1 MSNAPLHLFG
11 ILALRHGALRSDQ
24 LLALL
29 EEQARDGGTPLGEL
43 ARRRGLLTAR
53 QVRRLLEL
61 QRSSTFDPDS
71 TNFGGLIL
79 QNGFASLD
87 EVGIAL
93 QAQRTS
99 VDQAAPPL
107 GEILVGMGTIDVQK
121 CGAILTAQRRLR
133 GLEAPGELD
142 YETRIL
148 PALAAE
154 PGARPEPQGWL
165 IQETGDDLGNLF
177 PLGTRSILGRL
188 PEHDVAV
195 PDMAA
200 SRDHAVIEY
209 SPTARRHVI
218 TDSDS
223 RNGTYLN
230 GAQLV
235 KPHAL
240 LPGDCIQIGS
250 TIFRYVAGGG
260 IGGGQNTIVS
270 RISHDAARTARDV
283 ATKALPLL
291 RNAASAAGETA
302 RRLLP
307 SRKTRYEALVEH
319 RDSLLDRLARAALQ
333 AKVDGPATQ
342 DVDRAQHKVD
352 EMRRVGEP
360 AVLRWA
366 ERRLAEAL
374 RQLGR
379 HVVDRGPAP
388 EGMMSTI
395 VEVRALDA
403 EIIVLEPLPGE
414 TAAAAPE
421 TAPGA

>member
-11 ILALRHGALRSDQ
+11 ILAVRHGALRPDQ
-24 LLALL
+24 LRTLL
-29 EEQARDGGTPLGEL
+29 EEQARDGTPLGEL
-43 ARRRGLLTAR
+43 ARRRGFLTAR

-61 QRSSTFDPDS
+61 QRTGSFDPDI
-71 TNFGGLIL
+71 TTFGGLLL

-87 EVGIAL
+87 EVGLAL
-93 QAQRTS
+93 QAQRSS
-99 VDQAAPPL
+99 VPPAAPPL
-107 GEILVGMGTIDVQK
+107 GEILVGMGTIDLQK

-133 GLEAPGELD
+133 GLDPVGELD
-142 YETRIL
+142 DETRIL
-148 PALAAE
+148 PALASE

-177 PLGTRSILGRL
+177 PLAHRTIIGRL

-209 SPTARRHVI
+209 SAAARRHVI

-223 RNGTYLN
+223 RNGTFLN

-235 KPHAL
+235 RPHAL

-260 IGGGQNTIVS
+260 IGGGQNTIVT
-270 RISHDAARTARDV
+270 RLGQDAAKTARDV

-291 RNAASAAGETA
+291 RNAASVAGETA

-307 SRKTRYEALVEH
+307 SRKTRYESLIER
-319 RDSLLDRLARAALQ
+319 RDTLLDRIGRAGLQ
-333 AKVDGPATQ
+333 AQPEAPTTVTI
-342 DVDRAQHKVD
+342 DRAQRKVD
-352 EMRRVGEP
+352 EIRRGGEL

-366 ERRLAEAL
+366 ERRLADSL

-379 HVVDRGPAP
+379 HIVDRGPAP
-388 EGMMSTI
+388 DGMMPSI
-395 VEVRALDA
+395 VEVRQLDD

-414 TAAAAPE
+414 TASAAPE
-421 TAPGA
+421 VSPGA

>member
-11 ILALRHGALRSDQ
+11 ILAMRHGALRYDQ
-24 LLALL
+24 LLALI
-29 EEQARDGGTPLGEL
+29 EEQAGDGGTPLGEL
-43 ARRRGLLTAR
+43 ARRRGILTAR

-61 QRSSTFDPDS
+61 QRGEAIDPD
-71 TNFGGLIL
+71 TTTFGGLLL

-93 QAQRTS
+93 QAQRT
-99 VDQAAPPL
+99 AAHEGAPPI

-133 GLEAPGELD
+133 GIEGHTELD

-154 PGARPEPQGWL
+154 PQARPEPQGWL

-177 PLGTRSILGRL
+177 PLGHRSVLGRL
-188 PEHDVAV
+188 PEHEVAV

-209 SPTARRHVI
+209 SPAARRHVI

-223 RNGTYLN
+223 RNGTFLN
-230 GAQLV
+230 GAQLIR
-235 KPHAL
+235 PHAL

-260 IGGGQNTIVS
+260 IGGGQNAIVS
-270 RISHDAARTARDV
+270 RISRDVTKTARDV
-283 ATKALPLL
+283 ATRALPLF
-291 RNAASAAGETA
+291 RSAASAAGETA
-302 RRLLP
+302 RRLLS
-307 SRKTRYEALVEH
+307 SRRTRYDILIER
-319 RDSLLDRLARAALQ
+319 RDALLDRLGRAAYQ
-333 AKVDGPATQ
+333 ARPDAPSSAGVHRAERKLDELRRGGEDAT
-342 DVDRAQHKVD
+342 
-352 EMRRVGEP
+352 
-360 AVLRWA
+360 LRWA
-366 ERRLAEAL
+366 EKRLAEAV

-379 HVVDRGPAP
+379 QVVQSGPAP
-388 EGMMSTI
+388 DGQMPAI
-395 VEVRALDA
+395 VEVRELDA
-403 EIIVLEPLPGE
+403 EIFILEPLHGE
-414 TAAAAPE
+414 TADAAPE
-421 TAPGA
+421 PGSGA

>member
-11 ILALRHGALRSDQ
+11 ILAVRHGALRSDQ
-24 LLALL
+24 LRLLL
-29 EEQARDGGTPLGEL
+29 EEQAAEGGTPLGEL
-43 ARRRGLLTAR
+43 ARRSGLLTAR

-61 QRSSTFDPDS
+61 QRTGSYDPDITS
-71 TNFGGLIL
+71 FGGLLL

-93 QAQRTS
+93 QAQRTAA
-99 VDQAAPPL
+99 DQAAPPI
-107 GEILVGMGTIDVQK
+107 GEILVGMGTIDSQK
-121 CGAILTAQRRLR
+121 CAAILSAQRRLR
-133 GLEAPGELD
+133 GVDSPGELD

-148 PALAAE
+148 PAVASE

-177 PLGTRSILGRL
+177 PLGHRTIIGRL

-209 SPTARRHVI
+209 SAAARRHVI
-218 TDSDS
+218 NDSDS

-235 KPHAL
+235 RPHAL

-250 TIFRYVAGGG
+250 TVFRYVAGGG

-270 RISHDAARTARDV
+270 RISQDVSKTARDV
-283 ATKALPLL
+283 ATKALPLF
-291 RNAASAAGETA
+291 RSAASAAGETA

-307 SRKTRYEALVEH
+307 SRKTRYESLVER
-319 RDSLLDRLARAALQ
+319 RDALLDRIGRAALK
-333 AKVDGPATQ
+333 ARPDAPSTVN
-342 DVDRAQHKVD
+342 VDRAQQKVD
-352 EMRRVGEP
+352 ELRRTGEP

-366 ERRLAEAL
+366 ERRLADAL

-379 HVVDRGPAP
+379 NVVDRGPAP
-388 EGMMSTI
+388 EGMMPGI
-395 VEVRALDA
+395 VEVRELDA

-421 TAPGA
+421 TGSGA

>member
-11 ILALRHGALRSDQ
+11 ILAVRHGALRPDQ

-29 EEQARDGGTPLGEL
+29 EEQARDGTPLGEL
-43 ARRRGLLTAR
+43 ARRRGFLSAR

-61 QRSSTFDPDS
+61 QRTGTYEPDITTFGS
-71 TNFGGLIL
+71 LLL

-93 QAQRTS
+93 QAQRSSDTP
-99 VDQAAPPL
+99 ATPPL
-107 GEILVGMGTIDVQK
+107 GEILVGMGAIDPQK
-121 CGAILTAQRRLR
+121 CEAILSAQRRLR
-133 GLEAPGELD
+133 GAAPAGELD
-142 YETRIL
+142 DETRIL
-148 PALAAE
+148 PALASE
-154 PGARPEPQGWL
+154 PIARPEPQGWL

-177 PLGTRSILGRL
+177 PLGHRSVLGRL

-209 SPTARRHVI
+209 SADVRRHVI

-223 RNGTYLN
+223 RNGTFLN

-235 KPHAL
+235 RPHAL

-260 IGGGQNTIVS
+260 IGGGQNTIVTRLS
-270 RISHDAARTARDV
+270 QDAAKTARDV
-283 ATKALPLL
+283 ATRYLPIL

-307 SRKTRYEALVEH
+307 SRKTRYETLLER
-319 RDSLLDRLARAALQ
+319 RDALLDRVGRAALKDH
-333 AKVDGPATQ
+333 ASLPATAP
-342 DVDRAQHKVD
+342 VDQAQRKVD
-352 EMRRVGEP
+352 ELRRGGEA
-360 AVLRWA
+360 AVLHWA
-366 ERRLAEAL
+366 ERRLADSI

-388 EGMMSTI
+388 EGLMGSI
-395 VEVRALDA
+395 VEVRELDA
-403 EIIVLEPLPGE
+403 EILVLEPLPGQ
-414 TAAAAPE
+414 TATAAPE
-421 TAPGA
+421 TSPGA

>member
-24 LLALL
+24 LRILL
-29 EEQARDGGTPLGEL
+29 EEQAQDGGTPLGEL

-61 QRSSTFDPDS
+61 QRSGTADPDS
-71 TNFGGLIL
+71 TTFGGLLL

-93 QAQRTS
+93 QAQRS
-99 VDQAAPPL
+99 AAHQATPPI
-107 GEILVGMGTIDVQK
+107 GEILVGMGTIDIQK

-133 GLEAPGELD
+133 GIEIQTELD

-154 PGARPEPQGWL
+154 PEARPEPQGWL

-177 PLGTRSILGRL
+177 PLGHRSVIGRL

-218 TDSDS
+218 TDADS
-223 RNGTYLN
+223 RNGTFLN

-235 KPHAL
+235 RPHAL

-270 RISHDAARTARDV
+270 RLGQDAAKTARDV
-283 ATKALPLL
+283 ATRALPLL
-291 RNAASAAGETA
+291 RSAASAAGETA

-307 SRKTRYEALVEH
+307 SRKTRYESLVER
-319 RDSLLDRLARAALQ
+319 RDSLLDRLGRAALQ
-333 AKVDGPATQ
+333 ARSDGPATA
-342 DVDRAQHKVD
+342 DVDRAQRKVD
-352 EMRRVGEP
+352 EMRRCGEA

-366 ERRLAEAL
+366 ERRLADTV

-379 HVVDRGPAP
+379 HIVERGPAP
-388 EGMMSTI
+388 DGLMSAI
-395 VEVRALDA
+395 VEVRELDA
-403 EIIVLEPLPGE
+403 EILILEPLPGQ

-421 TAPGA
+421 PGSGA